1 MHTYRLMTAL
11 RKAIA
16 ALAGALM
23 LMAWMPAHA
32 QIPAAPPLAAPT
44 AAPAAAAPA
53 DASSA
58 AAPVSLNDGYILGP
72 GDVVDVSV
80 LGRAEFNPR
89 VQIQTDGTL
98 QLPFLGTF
106 KAADLTVLQFREKV
120 RNALI
125 AGGYYAD
132 PVVNVAVATYASRY
146 VTVLG
151 EVGSPGLVPVDRA
164 YRISEILARVGGA
177 KDSGADILSLR
188 RATGEEIKLDVRT
201 IAIGGPADDP
211 VVNPGDKI
219 FIPKAET
226 FYVYGQISRPG
237 TYKIDQGMTL
247 RKAIAS
253 AGGLT
258 AMGSEK
264 RVKVFRDGRE
274 IKRFELGALIKDG
287 DVVVIG
293 ERFF

>member
-1 MHTYRLMTAL
+1 MNIFRSMTGFAKAIMTAV
-11 RKAIA
+11 A
-16 ALAGALM
+16 ALM
-23 LMAWMPAHA
+23 LLAWMPAQA
-32 QIPAAPPLAAPT
+32 QIPAPPVPAPAASGAVA
-44 AAPAAAAPA
+44 AAPAAG
-53 DASSA
+53 
-58 AAPVSLNDGYILGP
+58 PVTLNDGYVLGA
-72 GDVVDVSV
+72 GDVVDVTV
-80 LGRAEFNPR
+80 LGRPEFNPR

-106 KAADLTVLQFREKV
+106 KAADLTVLQFRERV

-132 PVVNVAVATYASRY
+132 PVVNVAVSTYASRY

-151 EVGSPGLVPVDRA
+151 EVGQPGLVPVDRA
-164 YRISEILARVGGA
+164 YRISEILARVGGPR
-177 KDSGADILSLR
+177 DTGADLLTLR
-188 RATGEEIKLDVRT
+188 RATGEELKLDLKN
-201 IAIGGPADDP
+201 IAIGGPAEDP
-211 VVNPGDKI
+211 IVNPGDKI

-274 IKRFELGALIKDG
+274 IKKFELGALIQNG

>member
-1 MHTYRLMTAL
+1 MNIIRSMTGLA
-11 RKAIA
+11 KAITA
-16 ALAGALM
+16 AVAVVM
-23 LMAWMPAHA
+23 LMAWMPAVA
-32 QIPAAPPLAAPT
+32 QIPAPPVPAPT
-44 AAPAAAAPA
+44 SGAAVAAAPA
-53 DASSA
+53 PAPA
-58 AAPVSLNDGYILGP
+58 AGPVTLNDGYVLGA
-72 GDVVDVSV
+72 GDVVDVTV
-80 LGRAEFNPR
+80 LGRPEFNPR

-98 QLPFLGTF
+98 QLPFLGTV
-106 KAADLTVLQFREKV
+106 KAADLTVLQFRERV
-120 RNALI
+120 RNALM

-151 EVGSPGLVPVDRA
+151 EVGQPGLVPVDRA
-164 YRISEILARVGGA
+164 YRVSEILARVGGA
-177 KDSGADILSLR
+177 RDTGADILSLR

-201 IAIGGPADDP
+201 IAIGGPAEDP

-258 AMGSEK
+258 SMGSEK

-274 IKRFELGALIKDG
+274 IKKFDLGALIRNG
-287 DVVVIG
+287 DVVVVG

>member
-1 MHTYRLMTAL
+1 MQMFRMMTAL
-11 RKAIA
+11 KKAITA
-16 ALAGALM
+16 GVGAL
-23 LMAWMPAHA
+23 LLAVWMPAYA
-32 QIPAAPPLAAPT
+32 QVSAPPPVTPGTTSVPAAPST
-44 AAPAAAAPA
+44 AAI
-53 DASSA
+53 
-58 AAPVSLNDGYILGP
+58 PVSLNDGYVLGV
-72 GDVVDVSV
+72 GDVVDVMV
-80 LGRAEFNPR
+80 LGRPEFNPR

-98 QLPFLGTF
+98 QLPFLGTV
-106 KAADLTVLQFREKV
+106 KASDLTVLQFRERV
-120 RNALI
+120 RTALI
-125 AGGYYAD
+125 AGGYYAE

-151 EVGSPGLVPVDRA
+151 DVGQPGLVPVDRA
-164 YRISEILARVGGA
+164 YRVSEILARVGGA
-177 KDSGADILSLR
+177 KDSGADLLTLR
-188 RATGEEIKLDVRT
+188 RATGEEIKLDLKN
-201 IAIGGPADDP
+201 IAVGGPAEDP
-211 VVNPGDKI
+211 IVNPGDKI

-258 AMGSEK
+258 SMGSEK

-274 IKRFELGALIKDG
+274 IKKYDLGALIKNG
-287 DVVVIG
+287 DVIVIG

>member
-1 MHTYRLMTAL
+1 MNIIRSMTGLA
-11 RKAIA
+11 KAITA
-16 ALAGALM
+16 AVAAVM
-23 LMAWMPAHA
+23 LMAWTPAVA
-32 QIPAAPPLAAPT
+32 QIPAPPVPAPT
-44 AAPAAAAPA
+44 SGAAVAAAPA
-53 DASSA
+53 PAPA
-58 AAPVSLNDGYILGP
+58 AGPVTLNDGYVLGA
-72 GDVVDVSV
+72 GDVVDVTV
-80 LGRAEFNPR
+80 LGRPEFNPR
-89 VQIQTDGTL
+89 VQIQADGTL
-98 QLPFLGTF
+98 QLPFLGTV
-106 KAADLTVLQFREKV
+106 KAADLTVLQFRERV
-120 RNALI
+120 RNALM

-151 EVGSPGLVPVDRA
+151 EVGQPGLVPVDRA
-164 YRISEILARVGGA
+164 YRVSEILARVGGA
-177 KDSGADILSLR
+177 RDTGADILSLR

-201 IAIGGPADDP
+201 IAIGGPAEDP

-258 AMGSEK
+258 SMGSEK

-274 IKRFELGALIKDG
+274 IKKFDLGALIRNG
-287 DVVVIG
+287 DVVVVG

>member
-1 MHTYRLMTAL
+1 MNIFRSMTGLAKAIMTAV
-11 RKAIA
+11 A
-16 ALAGALM
+16 ALM
-23 LMAWMPAHA
+23 LLAWTPVGA
-32 QIPAAPPLAAPT
+32 QIPAPPVP
-44 AAPAAAAPA
+44 APAPSGAVAAAPA
-53 DASSA
+53 PA
-58 AAPVSLNDGYILGP
+58 AGPVTLNDGYVLGA
-72 GDVVDVSV
+72 GDVVDVTV

-98 QLPFLGTF
+98 QLPFLGTM
-106 KAADLTVLQFREKV
+106 KAADLTVLQFRERV

-151 EVGSPGLVPVDRA
+151 EVGQPGLVPVDRA

-177 KDSGADILSLR
+177 RDTGADLLTLR
-188 RATGEEIKLDVRT
+188 RATGEEIKLDLKN
-201 IAIGGPADDP
+201 IAIGGPAEDP
-211 VVNPGDKI
+211 IVNPGDKI

-258 AMGSEK
+258 SMGSEK

-274 IKRFELGALIKDG
+274 IKKFDLGALIKNG
-287 DVVVIG
+287 DVVVVG

>member
-1 MHTYRLMTAL
+1 MNNIRSMTGST
-11 RKAIA
+11 KAIMMALA
-16 ALAGALM
+16 ALL
-23 LMAWMPAHA
+23 LLAWTPAVA
-32 QIPAAPPLAAPT
+32 QIPAPPVPAPVASGAVATAP
-44 AAPAAAAPA
+44 
-53 DASSA
+53 
-58 AAPVSLNDGYILGP
+58 APVSGPVTLNDGYVLGV
-72 GDVVDVSV
+72 GDVVDVTV
-80 LGRAEFNPR
+80 LGRPEFNPR
-89 VQIQTDGTL
+89 VQIQSDGTL
-98 QLPFLGTF
+98 QLPFLGTV
-106 KAADLTVLQFREKV
+106 KASDLTVLQFRERV
-120 RNALI
+120 RTALI

-132 PVVNVAVATYASRY
+132 PVVNVAVSTYASRY

-151 EVGSPGLVPVDRA
+151 EVGQPGLVPVDRA
-164 YRISEILARVGGA
+164 YRVSEILARVGGA
-177 KDSGADILSLR
+177 RDTGADLLTLR
-188 RATGEEIKLDVRT
+188 RATGEEIKLDLKN
-201 IAIGGPADDP
+201 IAIGGPAEDP

-258 AMGSEK
+258 SMGSEK

-274 IKRFELGALIKDG
+274 IKKYDLGALIKNG
-287 DVVVIG
+287 DVIVVG